1 MRVRR
6 IQLCMV
12 VEVFL
17 YVDNV
22 VWLESGGNE
31 GRVYSRISRREK
43 LWKEIFSS
51 YLVHMIFS
59 QRIIELTG

>member
-1 MRVRR
+1 
-6 IQLCMV
+6 MV

-17 YVDNV
+17 YVDDV